1 MLVTQN
7 YPDFEKY
14 KSRRDAN
21 APFRYWLENVLK
33 RSDRLP
39 RGKFFRGKVGGKP
52 IRIID
57 EFWLGIDKS
66 FYFPQKP
73 RYGLSIIN
81 NISDNNE

>member
-33 RSDRLP
+33 RGDRVP
-39 RGKFFRGKVGGKP
+39 RGKFFKGKVGGKP
-52 IRIID
+52 IRIMD

-66 FYFPQKP
+66 FYFPQP
-73 RYGLSIIN
+73 RYGMSIIN
-81 NISDNNE
+81 NISDDCK